1 MAVTKNNITRLKDE
15 ADIAAVISFLQL
27 EVKRKGNA
35 YFILCPNPE
44 HNDTHPTNCYY
55 KDGWNHVYCCVCG
68 TTINAVDLIMKINHA
83 TYGEACDLLWE
94 ISGRPDWYKDGWN
107 HVYCCVCGTTINA
120 VDLIMKINHAT
131 YGEACDLLW
140 EISGRPD
147 WYYEKKQKG
156 QKKRFILSR
165 EDAELIGLRNPS
177 KIKMPIAI
185 SDYKQELGVSEEYQA
200 DEINYYLKLSVK
212 RVDYLDFLSEEE
224 YLTLISEKTKEK
236 AYGLQKKIK
245 FLQSMKQ
252 ALLKQGI
259 RDPLTESM
267 LHFLCEQR
275 RNCFALAKRVDKFVK
290 AA

>member
-55 KDGWNHVYCCVCG
+55 KDGWNHVYC
-68 TTINAVDLIMKINHA
+68 
-83 TYGEACDLLWE
+83 W
-94 ISGRPDWYKDGWN
+94 
-107 HVYCCVCGTTINA
+107 VCGTTINA

-224 YLTLISEKTKEK
+224 YLTLISEKAKEK
-236 AYGLQKKIK
+236 AYGLQKKIQ

-267 LHFLCEQR
+267 IHLLCEQR
-275 RNCFALAKRVDKFVK
+275 RNCFALAKKVAKFAK